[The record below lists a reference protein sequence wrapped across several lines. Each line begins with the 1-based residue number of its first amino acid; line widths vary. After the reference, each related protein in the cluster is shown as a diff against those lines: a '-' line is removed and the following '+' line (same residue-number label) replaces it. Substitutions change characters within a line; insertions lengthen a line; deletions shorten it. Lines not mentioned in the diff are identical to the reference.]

1 MSIALTLVLVAGIAV
16 LVAGLA
22 ERRGWNAPP
31 LLIVVG
37 VIGSYL
43 PFIPQVEL
51 TSDMV
56 LFGLLPPL
64 LYAAAIRTSLVD
76 FTRHRAAILSLSVGL
91 ILFTAFG
98 VAVVAHAMLPIS
110 FGLAFALGAIVAPPD
125 AVAATAVARK
135 IGLPRRIVTI
145 LEGES
150 LLNDATALVALRTGL
165 AIAGLGSGH
174 GLVAAA
180 TDDVTAWTVLLNFA
194 WAVIGGVAVGVA
206 VASIASFLR
215 MRRLGPELDTA
226 MSFTIP
232 FLAFLPAEALGS
244 SGVLAVVTAGLI
256 LGHRSLTLQNAR
268 SRLSERTNWASVQF
282 ILESSVFLMIGLQ
295 MHDIVTTTQNDSMS
309 LGRVLLTSVVIL
321 VVVILLRP
329 LWVFPSRWLL
339 SWRASEPGLPLAE
352 LALVSWAG
360 MRGVVT
366 LAAAFLIPVGAD
378 NRQAIIF
385 IALVVAIG
393 TLGIQGLTLP
403 LLARRLR
410 VEGPDAREDAL
421 QQAVLTE
428 HAVSAGLAALDSVEE
443 EPEALDAQLRQEAQR
458 RTNRMWERV
467 GPRGEDYSETPGD
480 AYRRVRMVMM
490 AAERAELVRL
500 RDQGAAEHDLLGRL
514 LEQLD
519 IEESVLDLSD
529 DDRRDSE
536 RVSAVRA
543 PEALEGGCEHLR
555 DAPEEIAALSPNCQP
570 CEEQNLAP
578 VHLRKCMTCGYVG
591 CCDSSVGKHSRKHFR
606 ESRHPV
612 MESFEPGEA
621 WRWCF
626 IDGETG

>member
-43 PFIPQVEL
+43 PFIPQIEL

-91 ILFTAFG
+91 ILFTALG

-180 TDDVTAWTVLLNFA
+180 TDEVTAWTVLLNFV
-194 WAVIGGVAVGVA
+194 WAVVGGVAIGTA

-256 LGHRSLTLQNAR
+256 LGHRALTLQNAR

-295 MHDIVTTTQNDSMS
+295 MHDIVTSTQNDSMS

-321 VVVILLRP
+321 VVVIVLRP

-339 SWRASEPGLPLAE
+339 SWRASEPGLPPAE

-366 LAAAFLIPVGAD
+366 LAAAFLIPAEVD

-428 HAVSAGLAALDSVEE
+428 HAVTAGLAALDAREGETDV
-443 EPEALDAQLRQEAQR
+443 LDKQLRQEAQR

-467 GPRGEDYSETPGD
+467 GPRGADYSETPGD
-480 AYRRVRMVMM
+480 AYRRVRMIMM
-490 AAERAELVRL
+490 AAERDELVRL

-529 DDRRDSE
+529 DDRRDDE
-536 RVSAVRA
+536 GGATVRA
-543 PEALEGGCEHLR
+543 PVALEGGCEHLA
-555 DAPEEIAALSPNCQP
+555 DAPDDIAAQSPTCQQ
-570 CEEQNLAP
+570 CQERSLAS

-591 CCDSSVGKHSRKHFR
+591 CCDSSVGGHASAHFR
-606 ESRHPV
+606 ESGHPV

-626 IDGETG
+626 VDGETG

>member
-43 PFIPQVEL
+43 PFIPQIEL

-56 LFGLLPPL
+56 LYGLLPPL

-91 ILFTAFG
+91 ILFTALG

-150 LLNDATALVALRTGL
+150 LLNDATALVSLRTGL

-180 TDDVTAWTVLLNFA
+180 TEEVTAWTVLLNFA
-194 WAVIGGVAVGVA
+194 WAVIGGVTIGVGVA
-206 VASIASFLR
+206 SVASFLR
-215 MRRLGPELDTA
+215 MRTLGPELDTA

-256 LGHRSLTLQNAR
+256 LGHRALTLQNAR

-295 MHDIVTTTQNDSMS
+295 MHDIVTNTQNDAMS
-309 LGRVLLTSVVIL
+309 WGRVLVTSVLIL
-321 VVVILLRP
+321 LVVILLRP

-339 SWRASEPGLPLAE
+339 SWRASEPGLPPAE

-366 LAAAFLIPVGAD
+366 LAAAFLIPVQAD
-378 NRQAIIF
+378 NRQTIIF

-393 TLGIQGLTLP
+393 TLGLQGLTLP
-403 LLARRLR
+403 LLARYLR

-428 HAVSAGLAALDSVEE
+428 HAVSAGLAALDKHEE
-443 EPEALDAQLRQEAQR
+443 ESEVLDEQLRQEAQR

-467 GPRGEDYSETPGD
+467 GPRGKDYDETPGD
-480 AYRRVRMVMM
+480 AYRRVRMTMM

-500 RDQGAAEHDLLGRL
+500 RDQGVAEHDLLGRL

-529 DDRRDSE
+529 DDRRDEE
-536 RVSAVRA
+536 RGTVVRA
-543 PEALEGGCEHLR
+543 PQSLEGGCKHLR
-555 DAPEEIAALSPNCQP
+555 DAPDDIEATSSVCERCVEDGIAS
-570 CEEQNLAP
+570 

-591 CCDSSVGKHSRKHFR
+591 CCDSSVGRHASQHFR
-606 ESRHPV
+606 ESGHPV
-612 MESFEPGEA
+612 MESFEAGEG

-626 IDGETG
+626 VDGETG

>member
-1 MSIALTLVLVAGIAV
+1 MNIALTLVLVAGIAV

-31 LLIVVG
+31 VLIVVG

-43 PFIPQVEL
+43 PFIPQITL

-91 ILFTAFG
+91 ILFTALG

-165 AIAGLGSGH
+165 AVAGLGSGH
-174 GLVAAA
+174 GLIAA
-180 TDDVTAWTVLLNFA
+180 TTDGVNAWTVLLNFG
-194 WAVIGGVAVGVA
+194 WAVLGGIITGVA
-206 VASIASFLR
+206 VASVASFLR
-215 MRRLGPELDTA
+215 KQTLGPELDTA

-232 FLAFLPAEALGS
+232 FLAFLPAEAMGS
-244 SGVLAVVTAGLI
+244 SGVLAVVTAGLL
-256 LGHRSLTLQNAR
+256 LGHRALTLQNAR

-282 ILESSVFLMIGLQ
+282 ILESAVFLMIGLQ
-295 MHDIVTTTQNDSMS
+295 MHDIVTNSQNDSMS
-309 LGRVLLTSVVIL
+309 LAQVSLTAVVVLIVVI
-321 VVVILLRP
+321 VLRP

-339 SWRASEPGLPLAE
+339 SWRSSEPGLPVAE
-352 LALVSWAG
+352 LVLVSWAG

-366 LAAAFLIPVGAD
+366 LAAAFLIPSEAA
-378 NRQAIIF
+378 NSQAIVF

-403 LLARRLR
+403 LLARYLR
-410 VEGPDAREDAL
+410 VAGPDAREDAL

-428 HAVSAGLAALDSVEE
+428 HAVSAGLSVLD
-443 EPEALDAQLRQEAQR
+443 EPGEGSDTLHEQLRQDARR

-467 GPRGEDYSETPGD
+467 GPRGADYGETPGD
-480 AYRRVRMVMM
+480 AYRRVRMAMM
-490 AAERAELVRL
+490 AAERTELLRL
-500 RDQGAAEHDLLGRL
+500 RDQGLAEHDLLGGL

-529 DDRRDSE
+529 DDRRDDE
-536 RVSAVRA
+536 RGTALRPPV
-543 PEALEGGCEHLR
+543 ALEGECEHLR
-555 DAPEEIAALSPNCQP
+555 DAPEEIAPTSTHCVLCA
-570 CEEQNLAP
+570 EEGLE
-578 VHLRKCMTCGYVG
+578 
-591 CCDSSVGKHSRKHFR
+591 SV
-606 ESRHPV
+606 
-612 MESFEPGEA
+612 
-621 WRWCF
+621 
-626 IDGETG
+626 

>member
-22 ERRGWNAPP
+22 ERRGWNAPS
-31 LLIVVG
+31 LLIAVG
-37 VIGSYL
+37 VVGSYL
-43 PFIPQVEL
+43 PFIPQVTL

-64 LYAAAIRTSLVD
+64 LYAAAIHTSLVD

-91 ILFTAFG
+91 VLFTAFG
-98 VAVVAHAMLPIS
+98 VALVAYAMLPIP
-110 FGLAFALGAIVAPPD
+110 FGIAFALGAIVAPPD

-174 GLVAAA
+174 GLIAFA
-180 TDDVTAWTVLLNFA
+180 TDEVTAWTVALTFV
-194 WAVIGGVAVGVA
+194 WAVVGGVAIGWA
-206 VASIASFLR
+206 VAGCASFLR
-215 MRRLGPELDTA
+215 RRSLGPELDTA

-256 LGHRSLTLQNAR
+256 LGHRALTLQNAR

-282 ILESSVFLMIGLQ
+282 ILESAVFLMIGLQ
-295 MHDIVTTTQNDSMS
+295 MQDIVTETVNNTMS
-309 LGRVLLTSVVIL
+309 LQRVLGPSVVIL
-321 VVVILLRP
+321 AVVMLLRP

-339 SWRASEPGLPLAE
+339 TRRARGSGLQPAE
-352 LALVSWAG
+352 LTLVSWAG

-366 LAAAFLIPVGAD
+366 LAAAFLIPSGAD
-378 NRQAIIF
+378 DRQALIF

-393 TLGIQGLTLP
+393 TLLIQGLTLP
-403 LLARRLR
+403 LLAKYLK
-410 VEGPDAREDAL
+410 VSGPDPREDAL

-428 HAVSAGLAALDSVEE
+428 HAVAAGLTVLDEHPEE
-443 EPEALDAQLRQEAQR
+443 QELLRQRLKDNAQS

-467 GPRGEDYSETPGD
+467 GPRGGDNSETPSD
-480 AYRRVRMVMM
+480 AYRRVRMAMM
-490 AAERAELVRL
+490 AAERAALVRL

-519 IEESVLDLSD
+519 IEESILDLSD
-529 DDRRDSE
+529 EDRRDEE
-536 RVSAVRA
+536 RGTALQPPQALKGQCGHLQSA
-543 PEALEGGCEHLR
+543 PEDC
-555 DAPEEIAALSPNCQP
+555 APTSTTCLD
-570 CEEQNLAP
+570 CEEDDAEP
-578 VHLRKCMTCGYVG
+578 VHLRKCLTCGFVG
-591 CCDSSVGKHSRKHFR
+591 CCDSSAGVHSTRHFR
-606 ESRHPV
+606 DTGHPV
-612 MESFEPGEA
+612 MQSFEVGEG
-621 WRWCF
+621 WRWCYV
-626 IDGETG
+626 DGETG

>member
-1 MSIALTLVLVAGIAV
+1 MTLALTLVLVAGVAV

-22 ERRGWNAPP
+22 EKFGWSAPI
-31 LLIVVG
+31 LLILVG

-43 PFIPQVEL
+43 PFIPQVRL
-51 TSDMV
+51 TADMV

-76 FTRHRAAILSLSVGL
+76 FTRHRVAILSLSVGL
-91 ILFTAFG
+91 IVFTALG
-98 VAVVAHAMLPIS
+98 VAAVAYVMLPIS

-135 IGLPRRIVTI
+135 IGLPRRVVTI

-180 TDDVTAWTVLLNFA
+180 TDEVSAWTVVLNFV
-194 WAVIGGVAVGVA
+194 WAVVGGVAIGTGVA
-206 VASIASFLR
+206 MVASFLR
-215 MRRLGPELDTA
+215 KQTLGPELDTA

-256 LGHRSLTLQNAR
+256 LGHRALTLQNAR

-282 ILESSVFLMIGLQ
+282 ILESAVFLIIGLQ
-295 MHDIVTTTQNDSMS
+295 MHEIITETSNESMS
-309 LGRVLLTSVVIL
+309 LGRVMLTSLVILAVVI
-321 VVVILLRP
+321 VLRP
-329 LWVFPSRWLL
+329 IWIIPSRWLL
-339 SWRASEPGLPLAE
+339 RPSARALPAAE
-352 LALVSWAG
+352 AVLVSWAG

-366 LAAAFLIPVGAD
+366 LAAAFIIPSSVE
-378 NRQAIIF
+378 NRQALIF

-393 TLGIQGLTLP
+393 TLVIQGLTLP
-403 LLARRLR
+403 LLARRLK
-410 VEGPDAREDAL
+410 VTGPDGREDAL

-428 HAVSAGLAALDSVEE
+428 HAVSAGLAELDEH
-443 EPEALDAQLRQEAQR
+443 PDEADELREQLRTEAAR
-458 RTNRMWERV
+458 RTNRMWEQV
-467 GPRGEDYSETPGD
+467 GPRDADSNETPGD
-480 AYRRVRMVMM
+480 AYRRVRMAMM

-500 RDQGAAEHDLLGRL
+500 RDQGAAEHDLLADL

-519 IEESVLDLSD
+519 VEESVLELAQ
-529 DDRRDSE
+529 DDRRDEE
-536 RVSAVRA
+536 RGTALRPPVSLEGECSHLGQA
-543 PEALEGGCEHLR
+543 PESANALTQTC
-555 DAPEEIAALSPNCQP
+555 PECLEDGTN
-570 CEEQNLAP
+570 P
-578 VHLRKCMTCGYVG
+578 VHLRLCLACGYVG
-591 CCDSSVGKHSRKHFR
+591 CCDSSVGRHSTQHFH
-606 ESRHPV
+606 STAHPV
-612 MESFEPGEA
+612 MESFEVGEG
-621 WRWCF
+621 WRWCYV
-626 IDGETG
+626 DRQTG

>member
-1 MSIALTLVLVAGIAV
+1 MNIALTLVLVAGVAV
-16 LVAGLA
+16 LIAGLA
-22 ERRGWNAPP
+22 QRRGWNAPP
-31 LLIVVG
+31 LLIAVG

-43 PFIPQVEL
+43 PFIPQIQL
-51 TSDMV
+51 SPDLV

-91 ILFTAFG
+91 VVFTALG
-98 VAVVAHAMLPIS
+98 VAAVAYLMLPIS

-165 AIAGLGSGH
+165 AMAGLGSGH

-180 TDDVTAWTVLLNFA
+180 TDNVNVWTVLLNFG
-194 WAVIGGVAVGVA
+194 WAVLGGASIGVA
-206 VASIASFLR
+206 VASAASFLR
-215 MRRLGPELDTA
+215 KRSLGPELDTA
-226 MSFTIP
+226 MSFTLP

-244 SGVLAVVTAGLI
+244 SGVLAVVTTGLI
-256 LGHRSLTLQNAR
+256 LGHRALTLQNAR

-282 ILESSVFLMIGLQ
+282 ILESAVFLMIGLQ
-295 MHDIVTTTQNDSMS
+295 MHDILTTTQNETMS
-309 LGRVLLTSVVIL
+309 LPRVMLTSVVIL
-321 VVVILLRP
+321 LAVIVLRP
-329 LWVFPSRWLL
+329 IWVFPSRWLL
-339 SWRASEPGLPLAE
+339 SRRSSEPGLPPAE

-366 LAAAFLIPVGAD
+366 LAAAFLIPAEAAD
-378 NRQAIIF
+378 RQAMIF

-393 TLGIQGLTLP
+393 TLIIQGLTLP
-403 LLARRLR
+403 ILARYLR
-410 VEGPDAREDAL
+410 VEGPDARQDAL

-428 HAVSAGLAALDSVEE
+428 HAISAGLAELAEFAD
-443 EPEALDAQLRQEAQR
+443 EPKVLTDQLRQEAQR

-467 GPRGEDYSETPGD
+467 GPRGADFSETPGD
-480 AYRRVRMVMM
+480 AYRRVRVAML

-500 RDQGAAEHDLLGRL
+500 RDQGVTEHDLLGRL

-519 IEESVLDLSD
+519 VEESVLDLSE
-529 DDRRDSE
+529 DDRRDEE
-536 RVSAVRA
+536 RGSALRPPA
-543 PEALEGGCEHLR
+543 ALEGGCGHLR
-555 DAPEEIAALSPNCQP
+555 GAPDHCEPASLQCLR
-570 CEEQNLAP
+570 CEEDGTAS
-578 VHLRKCMTCGYVG
+578 VHLRKCMECGYVG
-591 CCDSSVGKHSRKHFR
+591 CCDSSVGLHSTRHF
-606 ESRHPV
+606 EETGHPV
-612 MESFEPGEA
+612 MESFETGEA
-621 WRWCF
+621 WRWCYV
-626 IDGETG
+626 DGQTG

>member
-1 MSIALTLVLVAGIAV
+1 MTLALTLVLVAGVAV

-22 ERRGWNAPP
+22 EKFGWSAPI
-31 LLIVVG
+31 LLILVG

-43 PFIPQVEL
+43 PFIPQVRL
-51 TSDMV
+51 TADMV

-76 FTRHRAAILSLSVGL
+76 FTRHRVAILSLSVGL
-91 ILFTAFG
+91 IVFTALG
-98 VAVVAHAMLPIS
+98 VAAVAYVMLPIS

-135 IGLPRRIVTI
+135 IGLPRRVVTI

-180 TDDVTAWTVLLNFA
+180 TDEVSAWTVVLNFV
-194 WAVIGGVAVGVA
+194 WAVVGGVAIGTGVA
-206 VASIASFLR
+206 MVASFLR
-215 MRRLGPELDTA
+215 KQTLGPELDTA

-256 LGHRSLTLQNAR
+256 LGHRALTLQNAR

-282 ILESSVFLMIGLQ
+282 ILESAVFLIIGLQ
-295 MHDIVTTTQNDSMS
+295 MHEIITETSNESMS
-309 LGRVLLTSVVIL
+309 LGRVMLTSLVILAVVI
-321 VVVILLRP
+321 VLRP
-329 LWVFPSRWLL
+329 IWIIPSRWLL
-339 SWRASEPGLPLAE
+339 RPSARALPAAE
-352 LALVSWAG
+352 AVLVSWAG

-366 LAAAFLIPVGAD
+366 LAAAFIIPSSVE
-378 NRQAIIF
+378 NRQALIF

-393 TLGIQGLTLP
+393 TLVIQGLTLP
-403 LLARRLR
+403 LLARRLK
-410 VEGPDAREDAL
+410 VTGPDGREDAL

-428 HAVSAGLAALDSVEE
+428 HAVSAGLAELDEHTD
-443 EPEALDAQLRQEAQR
+443 EADELREQLRTEAAR
-458 RTNRMWERV
+458 RTNRMWEQV
-467 GPRGEDYSETPGD
+467 GPRDADSNETPGD
-480 AYRRVRMVMM
+480 AYRRVRMAMM

-500 RDQGAAEHDLLGRL
+500 RDQGAAEHDLLADL

-519 IEESVLDLSD
+519 VEESVLELAQ
-529 DDRRDSE
+529 DDRRDEE
-536 RVSAVRA
+536 RGTALRPPVSLEGECSHLGQA
-543 PEALEGGCEHLR
+543 PESANALTQTC
-555 DAPEEIAALSPNCQP
+555 PECLEDGTN
-570 CEEQNLAP
+570 P
-578 VHLRKCMTCGYVG
+578 VHLRLCLACGYVG
-591 CCDSSVGKHSRKHFR
+591 CCDSSVGRHSTQHFH
-606 ESRHPV
+606 STAHPV
-612 MESFEPGEA
+612 MESFEVGEG
-621 WRWCF
+621 WRWCYV
-626 IDGETG
+626 DRQTG